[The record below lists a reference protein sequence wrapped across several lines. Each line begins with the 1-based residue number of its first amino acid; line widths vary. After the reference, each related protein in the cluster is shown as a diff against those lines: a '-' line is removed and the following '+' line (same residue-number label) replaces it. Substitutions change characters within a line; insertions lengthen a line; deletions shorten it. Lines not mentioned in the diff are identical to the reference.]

1 MADYYTKPPPS
12 HSQNGNVSK
21 TFASNHPCCYMVGA
35 AFKHVPQPAVTTFA
49 LSSVFIRLQCP
60 CSHSCIIFNFCLKKT
75 KENTLTMMNCSI
87 NFQMFLKSL
96 IRLFCIYILQPRN
109 LMFFTLSP
117 FQHPTQ
123 KSFYDVKPVQV
134 QGGTQQD
141 EIGTRSLGGSIK
153 RHTCRLSKTNQ
164 FFPW

>member
-1 MADYYTKPPPS
+1 MGDGIVSIPCRYFTVHQGDLRKRMNIITATWRIGCFEKMADDHTKPPPWPLPKWMFS
-12 HSQNGNVSK
+12 LKLVFKSSLLLNGYCGIQVR
-21 TFASNHPCCYMVGA
+21 
-35 AFKHVPQPAVTTFA
+35 PQPAATTFA

-117 FQHPTQ
+117 F
-123 KSFYDVKPVQV
+123 
-134 QGGTQQD
+134 
-141 EIGTRSLGGSIK
+141 
-153 RHTCRLSKTNQ
+153 
-164 FFPW
+164 